1 MNYQSVKIF
10 LAIVEHRSISA
21 AARALYLTQPAV
33 SGHLNRLEEE
43 LGCPLILRQK
53 GVQQITLTSAGKAF
67 VPVATQ
73 WIDAE
78 KAVLRFKESCSQKTL
93 KLATGVTAHD
103 YMTASIIQKLLLRN
117 PELNLNLQFID
128 PIRLFRHPVDAIMNR
143 DVDVLLYYG
152 STLDSPLITSVPF
165 FQEEYLLLCRTD
177 SSLPEGTV
185 TPEMLDPAFEIA
197 QEFPNQSLNKWHQ
210 EHFPD
215 APQPYA
221 SVVSTVTMFLH
232 FQDKRCWAIAPTTIA
247 MLMVQQNPEK
257 FTLRTLQPSPTRQHA
272 ISIMKGYPHSDVIDD
287 LLVCCREYLAERP
300 YLQSLLPEDIKEN
313 NIPSSFLH

>member
-53 GVQQITLTSAGKAF
+53 GVQLITLTATGKAF

-93 KLATGVTAHD
+93 QLATSVTAHD
-103 YMTASIIQKLLLRN
+103 YLTAPIIQKLLLRN
-117 PELNLNLQFID
+117 PDLKLNLQFID
-128 PIRLFRHPVDAIMNR
+128 PIRLFRHPVDVIMNR
-143 DVDVLLYYG
+143 DVDALLYYG
-152 STLDSPLITSVPF
+152 STLDSPLITSVPI
-165 FQEEYLLLCRTD
+165 FQEDYRLLCLAD
-177 SSLPEGTV
+177 SSLPEGAV

-197 QEFPNQSLNKWHQ
+197 QSFPNQSLKKWHQ

-215 APQPYA
+215 DPQPYA
-221 SVVSTVTMFLH
+221 SVLSTLTMFIHLT
-232 FQDKRCWAIAPTTIA
+232 DKRCWAAVPTTIA
-247 MLMVQQNPEK
+247 MLIVQQNPGK
-257 FTLRTLQPSPTRQHA
+257 FTLRTLQPSPTRQHS
-272 ISIMKGYPHSDVIDD
+272 ISIVKGYPHSEIIDD
-287 LLVCCREYLAERP
+287 LLACCREYLAERP
-300 YLQSLLPEDIKEN
+300 YLHSLLPEDI
-313 NIPSSFLH
+313 

>member
-10 LAIVEHRSISA
+10 LSIVEHQSISA

-43 LGCPLILRQK
+43 LGCPLVLRQK
-53 GVQQITLTSAGKAF
+53 GVQRITLTSTGKAF

-73 WIDAE
+73 WIEAE

-93 KLATGVTAHD
+93 QLATGVTAHD

-117 PELNLNLQFID
+117 PALNLNLQFID
-128 PIRLFRHPVDAIMNR
+128 PIRLFRHPVDTIMNR
-143 DVDVLLYYG
+143 DVDVLLHYG
-152 STLDSPLITSVPF
+152 PTLDSPLITSMPF
-165 FQEEYLLLCRTD
+165 FQEEYRLLCLVD
-177 SSLPEGTV
+177 SSLPEGVV

-197 QEFPNQSLNKWHQ
+197 QTFPNNALEEWHQ

-232 FQDKRCWAIAPTTIA
+232 FQDKRCWGIAPTTIA

-257 FTLRTLQPSPTRQHA
+257 FTLHTLQPSPSRQYT
-272 ISIMKGYPHSDVIDD
+272 ISIVNGYPHAKVIDD

-300 YLQSLLPEDIKEN
+300 YLHSLLPDDI
-313 NIPSSFLH
+313 

>member
-1 MNYQSVKIF
+1 MNIDQLRYFADLAKTGSMNTTAKRMFISQPALSESVK
-10 LAIVEHRSISA
+10 
-21 AARALYLTQPAV
+21 
-33 SGHLNRLEEE
+33 RLEEE

-53 GVQQITLTSAGKAF
+53 GVQQITLTSTGKAF

-117 PELNLNLQFID
+117 PDLNLNLQFID

-143 DVDVLLYYG
+143 DLDVLLYYG

-165 FQEEYLLLCRTD
+165 FQEEYRLLCRRD

-197 QEFPNQSLNKWHQ
+197 QEYPNQSLNKWHQ

-272 ISIMKGYPHSDVIDD
+272 ISIVKGYPHSDVIDD

-300 YLQSLLPEDIKEN
+300 YLQSLLPE
-313 NIPSSFLH
+313 NI

>member
-10 LAIVEHRSISA
+10 LAIVEHQSISA

-53 GVQQITLTSAGKAF
+53 GVQRITLTATGKAF

-73 WIDAE
+73 WIEAE

-93 KLATGVTAHD
+93 QLATSVTAHD
-103 YMTASIIQKLLLRN
+103 YMTAPIIQKLLFRN
-117 PELNLNLQFID
+117 PDLKLNLQFIE
-128 PIRLFRHPVDAIMNR
+128 PIHLFRHPIDVIMNR
-143 DVDVLLYYG
+143 ELDVLLHYG
-152 STLDSPLITSVPF
+152 STFDSPLITSVPF
-165 FQEEYLLLCRTD
+165 FQEDYRLLCLAD
-177 SSLPEGTV
+177 SPLPEGVV

-197 QEFPNQSLNKWHQ
+197 QAFPNQSLAKWHQ

-221 SVVSTVTMFLH
+221 SVVPTLTMFLH

-247 MLMVQQNPEK
+247 MLMAQQNPENL
-257 FTLRTLQPSPTRQHA
+257 TLRTLQPSPTRQHA
-272 ISIMKGYPHSDVIDD
+272 ISIVNGYPHSDVIDD

-300 YLQSLLPEDIKEN
+300 YLQPLLPEDI
-313 NIPSSFLH
+313 

>member
-10 LAIVEHRSISA
+10 LAIVEHQSISA

-43 LGCPLILRQK
+43 LGCPLVLRQK
-53 GVQQITLTSAGKAF
+53 GVQRITLTSTGKAF

-73 WIDAE
+73 WIEAE

-93 KLATGVTAHD
+93 QLATGVSAHD
-103 YMTASIIQKLLLRN
+103 YMAAPIIQKLLLRN
-117 PELNLNLQFID
+117 PDLNINLHFAELVHLG
-128 PIRLFRHPVDAIMNR
+128 PHPVDAIMDR
-143 DVDVLLYYG
+143 ELDVLLHYG
-152 STLDSPLITSVPF
+152 PTLDSPLITSIPF
-165 FQEEYLLLCRTD
+165 FQEEYRLLCLVD
-177 SSLPEGTV
+177 SSLPEGVV

-197 QEFPNQSLNKWHQ
+197 QTFPNNALEEWHQ

-221 SVVSTVTMFLH
+221 SVVPTLTMPVH
-232 FQDKRCWAIAPTTIA
+232 FQDKRCWAAVPINTAR
-247 MLMVQQNPEK
+247 LMVQQNPEK
-257 FTLRTLQPSPTRQHA
+257 FTLHTLQPCPSRQYT
-272 ISIMKGYPHSDVIDD
+272 ISIVNGYPHAKVIDD

-300 YLQSLLPEDIKEN
+300 YLQSLLPE
-313 NIPSSFLH
+313 NI